1 MLISIVLP
9 TFNRSHVLGRAID
22 SVLAQT
28 YSNWELIIVDNHS
41 SDQTDIL
48 VNNYHSSKIVLLK
61 IHNKGIIA
69 KSRNCGI
76 NHAHGELVAF
86 LDSDDWWS
94 PKKLE
99 KSLQFINSGADIVY
113 HDLYIVRNEN
123 QKYFWKRA
131 KSFQVHEPVYDCLI
145 NLGNALTNSSVV
157 VKKKLLEKIG
167 GLSEDYEMISWEDY
181 DCWLKISQ
189 HTERFMRIKEPL
201 GFYWAGG
208 GNSSSSEQTI
218 KNYREFQCRYL
229 EDQMVVFPALFYYG
243 IGRSYFHLRRYDDAF
258 QNLVN
263 SVFDG
268 PTIIRLKSI
277 FTITEIFFISMC
289 NKMFRWD

>member
-86 LDSDDWWS
+86 LDSDDWWY

-99 KSLQFINSGADIVY
+99 IVMKYFDQADIVY
-113 HDLYIVRNEN
+113 HDLN
-123 QKYFWKRA
+123 
-131 KSFQVHEPVYDCLI
+131 VY
-145 NLGNALTNSSVV
+145 T
-157 VKKKLLEKIG
+157 KKIL
-167 GLSEDYEMISWEDY
+167 
-181 DCWLKISQ
+181 
-189 HTERFMRIKEPL
+189 
-201 GFYWAGG
+201 
-208 GNSSSSEQTI
+208 
-218 KNYREFQCRYL
+218 
-229 EDQMVVFPALFYYG
+229 
-243 IGRSYFHLRRYDDAF
+243 
-258 QNLVN
+258 
-263 SVFDG
+263 
-268 PTIIRLKSI
+268 
-277 FTITEIFFISMC
+277 
-289 NKMFRWD
+289 

>member
-41 SDQTDIL
+41 SDHTDIL
-48 VNNYHSSKIVLLK
+48 VNNYHNSKIVLLK

-123 QKYFWKRA
+123 QNYFWNQT

-145 NLGNALTNSSVV
+145 NLGNALPNSSVV
-157 VKKKLLEKIG
+157 VKKKLLEEIG
-167 GLSEDYEMISWEDY
+167 CLSEDYEMISWEDY

-189 HTERFMRIKEPL
+189 HTERFMRIKETL
-201 GFYWAGG
+201 GFYAASE
-208 GNSSSSEQTI
+208 GNISSEFLT
-218 KNYREFQCRYL
+218 KNYREFQRRYH
-229 EDQMVVFPALFYYG
+229 DDRVTVFSALFYYR
-243 IGRSYFHLRRYDDAF
+243 IGRLFFNLRLYDEAIPK
-258 QNLVN
+258 LVY
-263 SVFDG
+263 SLSAGSMF
-268 PTIIRLKSI
+268 IRLKSI
-277 FTITEIFFISMC
+277 FTIGVIYFKSMC
-289 NKMFRWD
+289 SKIFRRD